1 MTRQTFRAVLF
12 TMIAA
17 IAVLRAVRVVGA
29 SSSSPSEITA
39 QIIELAE
46 QARVAALKGDAD
58 WQERNLAED
67 FTAIEPNGEIK
78 TKSEAIAMRRSGAIK
93 FESIDVLDR
102 QIRVYGD
109 TAIVITRANIK
120 AHISGHEIEGG
131 SWLTAVWV
139 NKNGQWKEVTSQSTS
154 IPKK

>member
-1 MTRQTFRAVLF
+1 MRAHYLKWLIIVALLP
-12 TMIAA
+12 
-17 IAVLRAVRVVGA
+17 VYVVGA
-29 SSSSPSEITA
+29 SSSSSSEITA
-39 QIIELAE
+39 QVTELAE

-67 FTAIEPNGEIK
+67 FTAIEPTGEIK
-78 TKSEAIAMRRSGAIK
+78 TKSEAIAMRRSGAVK
-93 FESIDVLDR
+93 FESIVILDR
-102 QIRVYGD
+102 QVRVYGD

-139 NKNGQWKEVTSQSTS
+139 KRNGQWKEVASQSTS

>member
-1 MTRQTFRAVLF
+1 MRAHYLKWLI
-12 TMIAA
+12 IAA
-17 IAVLRAVRVVGA
+17 LLAVHIVEG
-29 SSSSPSEITA
+29 SSSSLSEITA
-39 QIIELAE
+39 QVTELAE

-67 FTAIEPNGEIK
+67 FTAIEPSGEIK

-93 FESIDVLDR
+93 FESVDVLDR
-102 QIRVYGD
+102 QVRVYGD

-131 SWLTAVWV
+131 SWLTVVWV
-139 NKNGQWKEVTSQSTS
+139 NRNGQWKEVASQSTS